1 MFKSERTNFTRKIY
15 SMPLNI
21 PDTLPAVQVLE
32 KENIFVMNE
41 TRAIHQDIRP
51 LRIVLLN
58 LMPLKIKTETHL
70 LRLLSNSPLQVEVV
84 LLHTVNHTSKNT
96 PKDHLKTFYKTYE
109 EIKENKFDG
118 MIITGAPVELLEF
131 EDVDYWGELQQIM
144 DWTKSHV
151 TSTMFI
157 CWGAQAGLYHFYNV
171 PKYTIDKKMFGV
183 FRHSVTNSKIPLI
196 RGFDEEFDAPHSRH
210 TEIRSEDVLKHK
222 ELVMVSESE
231 EAGVYIVMAKSGRQI
246 FVTGHSEYDPS
257 TLKEEYER
265 DIAKGMDIEVPKNY
279 FPENDPSKTPRVR
292 WKSHANLL
300 FANWLNY
307 YVYQATPYNLEEIH

>member
-1 MFKSERTNFTRKIY
+1 
-15 SMPLNI
+15 MPLNI

-96 PKDHLKTFYKTYE
+96 PKDHLKTFYKTFE

-131 EDVDYWGELQQIM
+131 EEVDYWEELQQIM
-144 DWTKSHV
+144 NWTKSHV

-157 CWGAQAGLYHFYNV
+157 CWGAQAGLYHFYKV

-183 FRHSVTNSKIPLI
+183 YKHSVTNSKIPLI

-210 TEIRSEDVLKHK
+210 TEIRREDVLKHK

-265 DIAKGMDIEVPKNY
+265 DLAKGMDIEVPQNY
-279 FPENDPSKTPRVR
+279 FPDNDPSKTPRVR

-300 FANWLNY
+300 FTNWLNY